1 MLYTKQDS
9 TALKFMAVRNLLAI
23 ENHTDLSDLTANG
36 YLIDQFTQSN
46 SNNRTDAYG
55 GSIQN
60 RSRFALEIISAVAR
74 VIGDKRTGVRF
85 SPWGTFQDMLMP
97 APERLAQFSHLVEEI
112 KISHP
117 ELAYLHLVSP
127 RVDGAATKNEED
139 VKEEYFQEMTELRQ
153 LWGKK
158 PLIIAGGMDRK
169 MGLDITEQ
177 DEHVLVAYGRY
188 FVANVSSKPTLQRDI
203 LM

>member
-1 MLYTKQDS
+1 
-9 TALKFMAVRNLLAI
+9 MAVRDSLTI
-23 ENHTDLSDLTANG
+23 EIYTKLSDLAANG

-55 GSIQN
+55 GSVQN

-127 RVDGAATKNEED
+127 RADGASSKNEAD
-139 VKEEYFQEMTELRQ
+139 VKEEHIREMSELRR
-153 LWGKK
+153 LWGEK

-177 DEHVLVAYGRY
+177 NEHVLVAYGRY
-188 FVANVSSKPTLQRDI
+188 FVANVSFKIILQRDV